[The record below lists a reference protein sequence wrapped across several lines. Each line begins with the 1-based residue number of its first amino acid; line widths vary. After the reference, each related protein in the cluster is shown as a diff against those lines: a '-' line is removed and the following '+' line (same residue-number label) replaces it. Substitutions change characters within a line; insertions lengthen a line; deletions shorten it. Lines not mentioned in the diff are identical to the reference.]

1 MIIFPTIVYKSPGQH
16 FGPFGKTYKTA
27 PAVDQSVFDAL
38 IADGWHATLPEA
50 CGQVVDKEPEP
61 DLLSPPT
68 RAELEAKATELGLKF
83 DGRTR
88 DGKLTAMISEAIE
101 AQKVS

>member
-1 MIIFPTIVYKSPGQH
+1 MTIFPTILYKSPGQH
-16 FGPFGKTYKTA
+16 PGPFGKTFKTHA
-27 PAVDQSVFDAL
+27 AEDPAQFDAL
-38 IADGWHATLPEA
+38 VSAGWHRTLPEA
-50 CGQVVDKEPEP
+50 CGQVIEKDPEP

-88 DGKLTAMISEAIE
+88 DGKLAAMIDEAL
-101 AQKVS
+101 KVA